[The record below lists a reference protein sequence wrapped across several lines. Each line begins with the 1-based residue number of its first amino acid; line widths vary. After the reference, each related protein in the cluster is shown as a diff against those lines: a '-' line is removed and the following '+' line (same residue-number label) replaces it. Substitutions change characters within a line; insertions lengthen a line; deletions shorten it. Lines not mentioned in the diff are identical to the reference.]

1 VVTGEKKVAEGEGVA
16 EVASPTNANSAA
28 AGSNDDGEVQF
39 FLNKSQFM
47 RQNSQ
52 MRQGEITLQMIR
64 INKRLKKKKEVA
76 LDVLKMLKDIEGGGS
91 NAEGSSQAPAAAESP
106 KQTKTADTADREAAY
121 VEQKLHQM
129 DNK

>member
-1 VVTGEKKVAEGEGVA
+1 
-16 EVASPTNANSAA
+16 
-28 AGSNDDGEVQF
+28 
-39 FLNKSQFM
+39 M